1 MKLNSKLTE
10 LAKKAA
16 SAEEAVK
23 LAAENGYSVT
33 LEEAEKY
40 MSFLKGNGPM
50 ADDELEAIA
59 GGMDGKGSKDP
70 APKYYVGQHLWI
82 AFSATHNYLEV
93 EVKAQLSYDQG
104 RGWYYCVRVLENG
117 QNYYEHLDE
126 CRVYT
131 SDPTRG

>member
-1 MKLNSKLTE
+1 MNLNSKLTE
-10 LAKKAA
+10 LAKKAS

-23 LAAENGYSVT
+23 LAVENGYSVT
-33 LEEAEKY
+33 LEEAEKVL
-40 MSFLKGNGPM
+40 SLLKGNGPM
-50 ADDELEAIA
+50 SDDELETIA
-59 GGMDGKGSKDP
+59 GGKEEDRPD
-70 APKYYVGQHLWI
+70 PKYYVGQHLWI